1 MNSTNAANR
10 QSISNPSSWLRR
22 PGAIVL
28 GVVGVFLILFLDE
41 RMGSLAQMPTLGR
54 DMNYWL
60 LFVTGL
66 LTGFHCVGMCGA
78 LVLAYATK
86 SASGGKASPASHLL
100 YGAGKTLSYTAIG
113 AIFGLIG
120 SIFSFSPAL
129 RGIIGIAAGLF
140 LVLFS
145 LGMLQWV
152 PALSHFQ
159 IKTPSFLLRFIG
171 TQSKQSHSPFV
182 IGLLNGLMII
192 CGPLQAMY
200 VMAAGTGSPI
210 EGALLMFFF
219 GLGTLP
225 VMLSFGWFA
234 TLISAGLKPKLVRF
248 SGVIVLVLGIL
259 MINRGLKASGSGL
272 DFHSVLVGLSR
283 FTEAHWGLVLATPEA
298 PMPENM
304 NGMVH
309 NH

>member
-10 QSISNPSSWLRR
+10 QSLASPSAWLTR

-28 GVVGVFLILFLDE
+28 GLLGVIAILFLDE
-41 RMGSLAQMPTLGR
+41 RMGALAQMPALGR

-78 LVLAYATK
+78 LVLAYAAK
-86 SASGGKASPASHLL
+86 PASGGRPSPLSHLL
-100 YGAGKTLSYTAIG
+100 YGTGKTLSYTLIG
-113 AIFGLIG
+113 AVFGLIG
-120 SIFSFSPAL
+120 SIFSFSPVL
-129 RGIIGIAAGLF
+129 RGAIGIAAGLF

-145 LGMLQWV
+145 LGTLRWV

-159 IKTPSFLLRFIG
+159 IKTPGFLLRFIG
-171 TQSKQSHSPFV
+171 TQSRQSHSPFV

-200 VMAAGTGSPI
+200 VMAAGTGSPV

-234 TLISAGLKPKLVRF
+234 ALISAGLKPKLVRF
-248 SGVIVLVLGIL
+248 SGIIVLTLGIL
-259 MINRGLKASGSGL
+259 MVNRGLKTSESGF
-272 DFHSVLVGLSR
+272 DFHSLLVGLSG
-283 FTEAHWGLVLATPEA
+283 FTESRWGFVLATPDA
-298 PMPENM
+298 PLPQDMS
-304 NGMVH
+304 GMHH